1 MGHGERKV
9 ALSGDSVLFHY
20 GPHGQQ
26 LVDEGQLAANVYFVT
41 GGSCAPVPGVI
52 ERDYFAHCANM
63 PGILANLV
71 RRENVRSVV
80 LGASWPGYSD
90 KGMLIEREGRR
101 LALDTQDGH
110 DAFYANL
117 EDYVRLLQRQGA
129 GIYLMAGCPVTP
141 DSIPARW

>member
-1 MGHGERKV
+1 
-9 ALSGDSVLFHY
+9 
-20 GPHGQQ
+20 
-26 LVDEGQLAANVYFVT
+26 
-41 GGSCAPVPGVI
+41 VPGVI

-129 GIYLMAGCPVTP
+129 RIYLVAGCP
-141 DSIPARW
+141 IPARW